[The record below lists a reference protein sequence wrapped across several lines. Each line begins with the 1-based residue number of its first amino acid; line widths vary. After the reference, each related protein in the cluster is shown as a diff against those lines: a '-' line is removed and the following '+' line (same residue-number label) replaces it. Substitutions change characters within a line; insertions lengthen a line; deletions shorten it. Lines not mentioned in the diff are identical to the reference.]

1 MKKMTGLTLLSI
13 GAILSF
19 AVNVHPWFISPQIVG
34 LVLMLTGITGLCL
47 NLRGTGWVQRQLEAI
62 RQLLAQDAGLPGGD
76 RVPLNDL
83 LAPPAAGADHPARQP
98 GGRAGSES

>member
-1 MKKMTGLTLLSI
+1 MQRTTGLALLSI

-34 LVLMLTGITGLCL
+34 LVLMLTGLAGLGISQL
-47 NLRGTGWVQRQLEAI
+47 GTGWFQRQAAAI
-62 RQLLAQDAGLPGGD
+62 RQLLAQDEVARGD

-83 LAPPAAGADHPARQP
+83 LVVPGGTRTSGHPAGQP
-98 GGRAGSES
+98 GSEG

>member
-1 MKKMTGLTLLSI
+1 MQRTTGLALISV

-34 LVLMLTGITGLCL
+34 LVLMLTGLAGLGISQ
-47 NLRGTGWVQRQLEAI
+47 RGTGWFQRQVAAV
-62 RQLLAQDAGLPGGD
+62 RQLLAQDEALAGGD

-83 LAPPAAGADHPARQP
+83 LIVPGGTSTSAHAAGQP
-98 GGRAGSES
+98 GSEG

>member
-1 MKKMTGLTLLSI
+1 MKRTTGLALVSI

-34 LVLMLTGITGLCL
+34 LVLMLTGLAGLCISQL
-47 NLRGTGWVQRQLEAI
+47 GTGWFRRQAAAI
-62 RQLLAQDAGLPGGD
+62 RQLLAQDEALAGGD

-83 LAPPAAGADHPARQP
+83 LVVPGVTRTSAQPAGQP
-98 GGRAGSES
+98 GAEG